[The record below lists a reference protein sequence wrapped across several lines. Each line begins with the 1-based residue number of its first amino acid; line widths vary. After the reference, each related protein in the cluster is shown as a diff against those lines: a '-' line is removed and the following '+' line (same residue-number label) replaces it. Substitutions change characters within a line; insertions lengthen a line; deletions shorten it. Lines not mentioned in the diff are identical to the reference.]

1 MNDEYEKISQR
12 EHILLKSEMYVGN
25 NKQSNSLEWII
36 NDENIFEKREISYT
50 YALLKIFDEII
61 SNAQD
66 EVLKK
71 NNVTYIDINI
81 DFTHNYISVCND
93 GKGIPIEKFK
103 DTEDYIPTVLFGQ
116 FLTSSNY
123 KNNDKTWIGNFGF
136 GAKLTNVFSKTFIVE
151 IYNKQSKLL
160 FTQTWKKNMEKMSV
174 PIIKNDEEYE
184 NDYTKIT
191 FKPDLEKLDTESLN
205 SDIRHVFI
213 KRIHDLAGNINI
225 NVILN
230 DELIYYKNFKSYISS
245 YPFQLP
251 IIYDEN
257 NEYKCG
263 VLISENGG
271 DQISFVNGNI
281 TVLGG
286 THVNYF
292 INQIIKYVKPILE
305 KKKISNLKSNTVKSH
320 IIIFLSCKVI
330 NPKFNSQTKNQL
342 ISAYNTTI
350 SDYFLKKISS
360 SELVDILIN
369 NENSKI
375 DNKLLKS
382 QGKKLN
388 KITGIPKLE
397 DANFAGTKQS
407 EKCTLILTEG
417 DSAKSLAIAGLSIIG
432 RDYYGVFPL
441 KGKLLNVKDASKKQ
455 ILQNQEINNI
465 IKIMGLKYN
474 IKYTSLKNLRYGKI
488 MLMTDQDQ
496 DGSHIKGLVINFI
509 QTFWPE
515 LLKLNIIEEFIT
527 PIIKCTRKS
536 KTISFYNLKEY
547 NSWKNNNNNNNKYI
561 IKYYKGL
568 GTSTSAE
575 IKEYF
580 KDIYKH
586 KYYFVYN
593 KDDDNQINKAFSK
606 DCINLRKK
614 WLEDFMNNLSEDAIL
629 YNINDNNRYI
639 TYTDFINKELIYF
652 SNADNIRSIPNI
664 IDGLKPGQRKIL
676 HVLFELPDKE
686 IKVEQLG
693 GIVSSKTAYHHGEQ
707 SLKLTIINL
716 AHNYVGSN
724 NINLLEPIGQFGT
737 RLLGGKDSASPRYIY
752 TKLSPI
758 TKYIFKEEDSNILE
772 YLVEENIKIEP
783 KFYIPIIPLILINGA
798 RGIGTGWATNIPC
811 YNLLDIIE
819 ELEFMIKNNSESK
832 RIFKPWYRNFDGYI
846 FETNIKYSY
855 IMQGK
860 LYINPKEFK
869 VIIYELPIGM
879 WTQTYK
885 EKYISDNK
893 DIKDFQEYHTEET
906 VKFIL
911 TLEESVFNSL
921 LEKEN
926 GFLTYFKLLIKIK
939 TNDLV
944 SFNSDYK
951 LHIYENVNK
960 IMNEFY
966 KIRMDTYAKRKEY
979 LLKNLQEILEMLKNK
994 IRFIKEICDR
1004 KIVIERKSKEYII
1017 KLLEE
1022 RNYDKLPNYDYLLQ
1036 LPIYSLTEEKIQEYE
1051 NKYSDI
1057 KNKYKTLYEMS
1068 LENIWLTELEDLKT
1082 FYKKNNVNISNNI
1095 DVSNNINYK
1104 EQIVT

>member
-1 MNDEYEKISQR
+1 MDDYEKISQR

-36 NDENIFEKREISYT
+36 NDENVFEKKQVSYT

-66 EVLKK
+66 EVLKN
-71 NNVTYIDINI
+71 NNVTFIEINI
-81 DFTHNYISVCND
+81 DFKNNYISVCND

-103 DTEDYIPTVLFGQ
+103 NTTDYIPTVLFGQ

-136 GAKLTNVFSKTFIVE
+136 GAKLTNVFSKTFIIE
-151 IYNKQSKLL
+151 IYNKRTKTL
-160 FTQTWKKNMEKMSV
+160 FTQTWKQNMKTVYE
-174 PIIKNDEEYE
+174 PIITTRDDFKNDF
-184 NDYTKIT
+184 TKIV
-191 FKPDLEKLDTESLN
+191 FKPDLKILDTESLN
-205 SDIRHVFI
+205 SDIKNVLI

-225 NVILN
+225 NVLLN
-230 DELIYYKNFKSYISS
+230 DNLIYYKNFKNYILN

-257 NEYKCG
+257 DEYKCG
-263 VLISENGG
+263 ILISENGG

-286 THVNYF
+286 SHVNYF
-292 INQIIKYVKPILE
+292 INQIIKYLKPILE
-305 KKKISNLKSNTVKSH
+305 KKKINNLKSNTIKSH
-320 IIIFLSCKVI
+320 IILFLSCRII

-342 ISAYNTTI
+342 ISTYNPI
-350 SDYFLKKISS
+350 NPINESFLKKIAS
-360 SELVDILIN
+360 SELIDIIIN

-375 DNKLLKS
+375 NNKLLKS

-397 DANFAGTKQS
+397 DANFAGTNQS
-407 EKCTLILTEG
+407 DKCTLILTEG

-474 IKYTSLKNLRYGKI
+474 TEYTSLKNLRYGKI

-527 PIIKCTRKS
+527 PIIKCTHKN

-547 NSWKNNNNNNNKYI
+547 NNWKNNNNDNNKYM

-580 KDIYKH
+580 KDIHRH
-586 KYYFVYN
+586 KYYFTY
-593 KDDDNQINKAFSK
+593 KQDDDNQINKAFAK
-606 DCINLRKK
+606 NCINLRKK
-614 WLEDFMNNLSEDAIL
+614 WLEDFMNNLSDDAIL

-676 HVLFELPDKE
+676 HVLFDLPDKE

-752 TKLSPI
+752 TKLNPI
-758 TKYIFKEEDSNILE
+758 TRYIFKEEDNNVLE
-772 YLVEENIKIEP
+772 YLVEENVKIEP
-783 KFYIPIIPLILINGA
+783 KYYIPIIPLILINGA

-811 YNLLDIIE
+811 YNILDIIE
-819 ELEFMIKNNSESK
+819 ELEFMIKNKSNSEK
-832 RIFKPWYRNFDGYI
+832 IFKPWYKNFNGYI
-846 FETNIKYSY
+846 YETNTQYSFL
-855 IMQGK
+855 MQGK

-869 VIIYELPIGM
+869 VIISELPIGI
-879 WTQTYK
+879 WTQIYK

-893 DIKDFQEYHTEET
+893 DIKDFKEYHTEET
-906 VKFIL
+906 VKFEL
-911 TLEESVFNSL
+911 TLEECVFNKL
-921 LEKEN
+921 LETEN
-926 GFLTYFKLLIKIK
+926 GFLHYFKLIVKIK
-939 TNDLV
+939 TDDLV
-944 SFNSDYK
+944 SFDSNYK

-960 IMNEFY
+960 ILNEFY
-966 KIRMDTYAKRKEY
+966 KVRLDTYEKRKKY
-979 LLKNLQEILEMLKNK
+979 LLKNLQEILQILKNK

-1004 KIVIERKSKEYII
+1004 TLIIERKSKEYII
-1017 KLLEE
+1017 KILEKKNFE
-1022 RNYDKLPNYDYLLQ
+1022 KLPTYDYLLQ
-1036 LPIYSLTEEKIQEYE
+1036 LPIYSLTEEKIIELE
-1051 NKYSDI
+1051 NKYLDI
-1057 KNKYKTLYEMS
+1057 QNKYQNLFDTS
-1068 LENIWLTELEDLKT
+1068 LENIWLIELEDLKT

-1095 DVSNNINYK
+1095 KIEKKFK
-1104 EQIVT
+1104 EQILK